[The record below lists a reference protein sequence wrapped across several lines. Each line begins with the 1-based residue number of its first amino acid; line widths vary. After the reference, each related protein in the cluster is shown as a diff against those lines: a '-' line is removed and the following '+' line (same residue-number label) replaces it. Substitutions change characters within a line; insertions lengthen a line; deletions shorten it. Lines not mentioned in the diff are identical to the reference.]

1 MDFKEIIESI
11 NCNTMY
17 VENANFSITAGF
29 SNAYVANI
37 TYQVSIDL
45 VKQFFGLL
53 SDLIDSHEF
62 ELYSPYEPNLNEY
75 ICIIRVSNPSTN
87 PDTLTTGKTIYSKD
101 GRLKAYYEPVPY
113 VGVSIELQAFNGVVL
128 YGGLTILTESIKQL
142 TSDTYLSN
150 KQIKMD
156 EVSEK
161 EHNEQASRHRR

>member
-11 NCNTMY
+11 NCSTMY
-17 VENANFSITAGF
+17 VEDANISITAGF
-29 SNAYVANI
+29 SNAYVVNI

-62 ELYSPYEPNLNEY
+62 ELYPLYEPNLNEY
-75 ICIIRVSNPSTN
+75 VCVIRVSNPSVE

-101 GRLKAYYEPVPY
+101 CQPMAYYEPVPY
-113 VGVSIELQAFNGVVL
+113 VGVSIELRAFNEVVL

-142 TSDTYLSN
+142 TSGTYLSN
-150 KQIKMD
+150 KQMMD

-161 EHNEQASRHRR
+161 EHNEQASRRRR